1 MADSDEIL
9 EAKVI
14 KEEHK
19 IWKKNIQYLYDFVL
33 AHSLEWPSLT
43 CQWLPGVEKPDGKDY
58 SIHRVLLGTHTSE
71 EPNRLIIA
79 NMELPTEDV
88 DIDRKRSR
96 KVVLNYRKVKTEV
109 EINHEGE
116 VNRARYMPQNPNI
129 IGTKTPSS
137 DVLVFDYTKHP
148 AKPDPS
154 GECCPDIRLRGHQK
168 EGYVHVVC

>member
-1 MADSDEIL
+1 MAENDEAF
-9 EAKVI
+9 EAKLI

-19 IWKKNIQYLYDFVL
+19 IWKKNVHYLYDFVL

-43 CQWLPGVEKPDGKDY
+43 CQWLPDVEKPDEQDY
-58 SIHRVLLGTHTSE
+58 SIHKVILGTHTSD

-79 NMELPTEDV
+79 SMQLPTEDI
-88 DIDRKRSR
+88 DIERKRS
-96 KVVLNYRKVKTEV
+96 KTFVLNFQKVKTEV

-116 VNRARYMPQNPNI
+116 VNRARYMPQNSNI

-148 AKPDPS
+148 PIPDPN

-168 EGYVHVVC
+168 EG